1 MQCSAL
7 LDAARLGREIDDEMM
22 TRWASDTL
30 HTRSHILRPHLRIP
44 LSRRERARGA
54 ATPFVRTPCRR
65 VEQIVP
71 SRDNLRGN
79 STENDGA
86 RGVLYVEA
94 LDQEG
99 SMGMTAALFMV

>member
-1 MQCSAL
+1 MPFLHFSSHAVFLWHDAVQCSL

-30 HTRSHILRPHLRIP
+30 HARSHILRPHLRIP
-44 LSRRERARGA
+44 LQQAREREERL

-86 RGVLYVEA
+86 RGVR
-94 LDQEG
+94 
-99 SMGMTAALFMV
+99 